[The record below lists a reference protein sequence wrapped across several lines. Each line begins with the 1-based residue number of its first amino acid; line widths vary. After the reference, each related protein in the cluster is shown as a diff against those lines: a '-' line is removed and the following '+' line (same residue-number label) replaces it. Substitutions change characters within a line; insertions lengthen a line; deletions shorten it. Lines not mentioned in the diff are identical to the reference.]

1 MKGLLSYF
9 KAFNGIGKYGLWK
22 YFFMSGFISLLI
34 AGAVTSASV
43 YFGDGLGDWIQSVYP
58 WDTGSGII
66 GNISDWTSGIAIFV
80 LGLFL
85 LKYLLLIIVSPIM
98 SFMSDSIERQMNHD
112 YVSPKFSM
120 ATLISDLVRSLRIN
134 LRNLFKELLMTV
146 GLLILSFFPGVAVV
160 TTPLIF
166 LVQAY
171 YAGFGLLDYWMERH
185 YRVSD
190 SISYVRDHRLDAVG
204 LGAVYLGM
212 LLLPVIGAV
221 IAPVL
226 GATAATI
233 YAVEKNHI

>member
-1 MKGLLSYF
+1 MKGLLAYL
-9 KAFNGIGKYGLWK
+9 KALNGIGKYNLAK
-22 YFFMSGFISLLI
+22 YFLLSGLISFLI
-34 AGAVTSASV
+34 AAGVTSVSV
-43 YFGDGLGDWIQSVYP
+43 YLGDSLGDLVQSVYP
-58 WDTGSGII
+58 WETGSGII
-66 GNISDWTSGIAIFV
+66 GRIGDWTSGIVVFV
-80 LGLFL
+80 LGLFS

-98 SFMSDSIERQMNHD
+98 SFMSDSIERQMNDD
-112 YVSPKFSM
+112 YVSPRFTI
-120 ATLISDLVRSLRIN
+120 ATLVSDLLRSLQIN
-134 LRNLFKELLMTV
+134 LRNLSKELLITIV
-146 GLLILSFFPGVAVV
+146 LLLLSLIPGVAIV

-190 SISYVRDHRLDAVG
+190 SIGYVRAHRLDAVG

-212 LLLPVIGAV
+212 LLIPFVGAV

-233 YAVEKNHI
+233 YAVEDY